1 MKTKPIDVGFVFCYH
16 GTDFQTEEFLMGKN
30 IFVSYSRREVGFID
44 DLVRNLEQVGHEVWL
59 DYRNLIPG
67 KPWQDQIYAGIQK
80 ADVILLVVSK
90 ASVSSHN
97 VEVEWESVIKQNKRI
112 ILLIFEAVN
121 LPKELEKYEWVDF
134 RGNYTAGLKE
144 LLSQIE
150 KPVQETHSVPETGFK
165 VPRVVWV
172 AAILSVLVAIFS
184 VSAFWT
190 LFIPWL
196 LLMLP
201 FRVFKRNFNF
211 AQVQTALFM
220 LPVTLILTG
229 MSISDDAKLT
239 GIVYAL
245 FASIPLS
252 VILVL
257 VLRSSAMQRWGKEQA
272 TLPKFANPYRP
283 NNPKPKSV
291 SFYVDYAPE
300 DAKIANELIT
310 MLKKYGHTQT
320 MQLGEAQSVFVLL
333 SHFKSDSSVDMQK
346 QVVFPV
352 VLQTND
358 KISKDLSRVQWIDL
372 RTGVRG
378 LDAIAE
384 LLPEPDKLLRALGN
398 RPRGNQ
404 LILPVPI
411 MAMRYFL
418 ILLGVLACGAFFQFF
433 LGLAA
438 TDISEDVFGNAFG
451 PALIPFLLSLIFAGI
466 LLFSMSRSLI
476 RRQGWLASFRNFT
489 IALGA
494 LGILFFWEL
503 FLGQSVSETLIAH
516 DPHVNELAAN
526 VTYFPFFIYVL
537 GGFVMAIF
545 LFTHRRDIM
554 LWFPARRPK
563 K

>member
-1 MKTKPIDVGFVFCYH
+1 VGFVFCYH
-16 GTDFQTEEFLMGKN
+16 GADFQVEERLMGKN

-67 KPWQDQIYAGIQK
+67 KPWQDQIYAGIHN

-90 ASVSSHN
+90 AAIASQN
-97 VEVEWESVIKQNKRI
+97 VEVEWHRVIEQKKRI
-112 ILLIFEAVN
+112 ILLVFEAVD

-134 RGNYTAGLKE
+134 RGNYKTGLKE

-150 KPVQETHSVPETGFK
+150 QPVQETHSVPETGFK
-165 VPRVVWV
+165 VPRIVWV
-172 AAILSVLVAIFS
+172 AAILSVLVAAFS

-196 LLMLP
+196 LIMLP
-201 FRVFKRNFNF
+201 YRVFKRNFNF
-211 AQVQTALFM
+211 SQVQTALLM

-229 MSISDDAKLT
+229 MSVSDDAKLT

-245 FASIPLS
+245 FASIPL
-252 VILVL
+252 VIILVF
-257 VLRSSAMQRWGKEQA
+257 VLRSPSMQRWGREQA
-272 TLPKFANPYRP
+272 TMPRFADPYHPDNPHP
-283 NNPKPKSV
+283 ESV
-291 SFYVDYAPE
+291 SFYVDCAPE
-300 DAKIANELIT
+300 DQKIADEIISV
-310 MLKKYGHTQT
+310 LKKYGHTQT
-320 MQLGEAQSVFVLL
+320 TQLEQAQSVFVLL
-333 SHFKSDSSVDMQK
+333 SRFKSESRANMEK

-352 VLQTND
+352 ILQTNE

-372 RTGVRG
+372 RAGVRG
-378 LDAIAE
+378 LDAIAQ

-404 LILPVPI
+404 LILPMPI
-411 MAMRYFL
+411 MAMMYFL
-418 ILLGVLACGAFFQFF
+418 ILLGVLACGAVFQFF
-433 LGLAA
+433 FGLAV

-451 PALIPFLLSLIFAGI
+451 PALLPFHLSLILAGI
-466 LLFSMSRSLI
+466 LLFFMSRSLI
-476 RRQGWLASFRNFT
+476 RRQGRLASFRNFT

-494 LGILFFWEL
+494 LGLLFFWEL
-503 FLGQSVSETLIAH
+503 FLGESVSETLIAH
-516 DPHVNELAAN
+516 EPHVNELAAN

-537 GGFVMAIF
+537 GGFIMAIF
-545 LFTHRRDIM
+545 LLTHRRDIM
-554 LWFPARRPK
+554 LWFPAKRPK